1 MSTSGPYQS
10 QLFNWVSRRSHR
22 WQDQSRQALRQVKV
36 AALWGVQLLLYPI
49 YLLLQTRLGAKMRPV
64 RDGGQI
70 PEGAAMD
77 LADEAALLAV
87 DAPIQTVLQAIQICW
102 DEESL
107 VSEDQ
112 APETTAGC
120 VNPAGDLATFR
131 KSQPP
136 AKSTALAAT
145 QKLRGIATQLNSR
158 TLVLVT
164 AANQVLEIL
173 TPEQQQELQQRI
185 VEELTRY
192 GTQHRSMSWLGLR
205 VIPLKFRPL
214 RRRWQQLTA
223 WVPRVMPRATLPQG
237 LTLRGRGSPL
247 KQQASLRQ
255 GEAIPNA
262 GLVAVATTAR
272 PVLARIDR
280 VVVGLEEYFQA
291 SFLQETLQPQ
301 RWGVLMRL
309 PLRLRISKQVPGEID
324 FPQPDSGANSWRLR
338 QLIQAAIDY
347 FWGQSFLRSSVL
359 SGLPA
364 TAAAQGD
371 DAFFISFFSSP
382 DLEIQP
388 GPAWLTWSEVFGAH
402 PGGQHR
408 DSARSSRRSG
418 SNTRSNQ
425 VDPQPARA
433 GFIPATVTR
442 SGTTEIETEAVF
454 MGYDKHPLEQILQ
467 WLDKGLA
474 WLERQIKTISI
485 NLWSFIQGLF
495 GLGNKPE
502 AKASAPSSGAVDMIS
517 K

>member
-1 MSTSGPYQS
+1 MMP
-10 QLFNWVSRRSHR
+10 
-22 WQDQSRQALRQVKV
+22 
-36 AALWGVQLLLYPI
+36 
-49 YLLLQTRLGAKMRPV
+49 
-64 RDGGQI
+64 
-70 PEGAAMD
+70 
-77 LADEAALLAV
+77 LANF
-87 DAPIQTVLQAIQICW
+87 
-102 DEESL
+102 S
-107 VSEDQ
+107 
-112 APETTAGC
+112 
-120 VNPAGDLATFR
+120 
-131 KSQPP
+131 
-136 AKSTALAAT
+136 
-145 QKLRGIATQLNSR
+145 
-158 TLVLVT
+158 
-164 AANQVLEIL
+164 
-173 TPEQQQELQQRI
+173 
-185 VEELTRY
+185 
-192 GTQHRSMSWLGLR
+192 
-205 VIPLKFRPL
+205 
-214 RRRWQQLTA
+214 
-223 WVPRVMPRATLPQG
+223 QG
-237 LTLRGRGSPL
+237 LTLLRRGSPL

-255 GEAIPNA
+255 GETILSNEA
-262 GLVAVATTAR
+262 GLVATTAR

-347 FWGQSFLRSSVL
+347 FWGRSFLKSSVL

-364 TAAAQGD
+364 TAGPQGD
-371 DAFFISFFSSP
+371 DAFFTSSFSSP

-388 GPAWLTWSEVFGAH
+388 GPAWLTWSEVFGPH
-402 PGGQHR
+402 PANRISEPESRISQGT
-408 DSARSSRRSG
+408 SSNARRKQANPKPALGTMPAGTVIG
-418 SNTRSNQ
+418 S
-425 VDPQPARA
+425 
-433 GFIPATVTR
+433 

-495 GLGNKPE
+495 GLGNNPE